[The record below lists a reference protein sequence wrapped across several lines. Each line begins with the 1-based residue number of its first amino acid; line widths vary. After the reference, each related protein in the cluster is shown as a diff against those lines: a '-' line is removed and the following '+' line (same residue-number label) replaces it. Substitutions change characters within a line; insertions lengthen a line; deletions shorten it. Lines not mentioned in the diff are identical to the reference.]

1 MTALSIVLGI
11 VGYNIITILFAAA
24 IAFLFGFFGYVPSDL
39 FTAIS
44 SSFSMIF
51 AAWAVQAMVK
61 KLCSVRGNA
70 AAALKVVGAFVI
82 IMACAQFADG
92 NVGFPTY
99 VYLLSGVALW
109 YISSKK
115 L

>member
-11 VGYNIITILFAAA
+11 VGYNVVAILFAAV

-51 AAWAVQAMVK
+51 AAWVVQAMIK
-61 KLCSVRGNA
+61 KLCSKRGSA
-70 AAALKVVGAFVI
+70 SAALKVVGAFVV
-82 IMACAQFADG
+82 IMACAQFSDG
-92 NVGFPTY
+92 NVGVPTY
-99 VYLLSGVALW
+99 VYLLSGAALW
-109 YISSKK
+109 YISTKG